1 MKLKYILSLLVVVGC
16 MSGCYDDDLLS
27 VQVPQLPITV
37 TLNLGGE
44 ITTSDSPLT
53 RAGSGNDIYG
63 IQVYKD
69 GEPFAH
75 GVFDNVDNVKINL
88 LAGSKYKFVA
98 SMAKDAKNLLLHDFA
113 YYKDG
118 SSGYDF
124 EDLVNPYIT
133 ERYKLFNSFKLYYR
147 LDPNKYTYL
156 NHYIMNNSE
165 GSQSVRLL
173 YAVPIDT
180 RENAFLF
187 PFCYLYRK
195 GVYTSPS
202 YFQMYLAFNH
212 EITNSMKYNGEY
224 DTDFTSLNMLDEGYS
239 TMSDGTLTSYPE
251 VDRFYGEVDNYIP
264 QEGGTLTI
272 DMKRAAFGLKC
283 QVSGISDG
291 SVHVKVANDSRTFFE
306 NETITDNTMSA
317 DQIFTFASVRDAWL
331 YADNYTEKLNVTVD
345 WLRGIGV
352 TENLGTV
359 QVSVKR
365 NAMNVIRINLG
376 AVDASSRMSINVEED
391 TFVNSNSIDVPFV
404 Q

>member
-16 MSGCYDDDLLS
+16 MSSCYDDDLLS
-27 VQVPQLPITV
+27 VQVPQKPITV
-37 TLNLGGE
+37 TLNLEGE

-88 LAGSKYKFVA
+88 LAGSKYKIVA
-98 SMAKDAKNLLLHDFA
+98 SMVKDGKDKLLHDFTF
-113 YYKDG
+113 YESNSMTYWDYFGDNSFIK
-118 SSGYDF
+118 S
-124 EDLVNPYIT
+124 
-133 ERYKLFNSFKLYYR
+133 RYKHNSPTYPNRVYYR
-147 LDPNKYTYL
+147 SSTDYYL
-156 NHYIMNNSE
+156 NYYTTNNTTYTR
-165 GSQSVRLL
+165 SVNLR
-173 YAVPIDT
+173 YAVPVDS
-180 RENAFLF
+180 RKDAFMF
-187 PFCYLYRK
+187 PFCFLNNK
-195 GVYTSPS
+195 GTSS
-202 YFQMYLAFNH
+202 TSLIVLNH
-212 EITNSMKYNGEY
+212 EITNTMMYNGEY
-224 DTDFTSLNMLDEGYS
+224 DTDITSLNMLDEGYS
-239 TMSDGTLTSYPE
+239 TMAVGTLSNYPE
-251 VDRFYGEVDNYIP
+251 VDRFYGEVDNYSP
-264 QEGGTLTI
+264 VEGGVLTI

-306 NETITDNTMSA
+306 NEAITDNTMSA
-317 DQIFTFASVRDAWL
+317 DQIFTFSSVRDAWL

-376 AVDASSRMSINVEED
+376 AVDASSRMSISIEED
-391 TFVNSNSIDVPFV
+391 SFMDNNNINVPFV